1 MPVLNL
7 ILVLVCF
14 LCTVLSVVGLI
25 QIVRCREPAAAY
37 GLPPARVGR
46 RAPVPPRGRIRWSQ
60 VVAGLIAIAAAVPLA
75 MFAGFL
81 AFWLSESYL
90 MLTAVFVSGV
100 IAIIGTCSAMA
111 RDAGGVS

>member
-1 MPVLNL
+1 MPVVNI
-7 ILVLVCF
+7 ILVLACF

-25 QIVRCREPAAAY
+25 QIVRCREPATAA
-37 GLPPARVGR
+37 GLPPMRIGR
-46 RAPVPPRGRIRWSQ
+46 HAPSPPRGRIRWGQ
-60 VVAGLIAIAAAVPLA
+60 VAVGLMAIATAVPLG

-90 MLTAVFVSGV
+90 LMVAVFASGV
-100 IAIIGTCSAMA
+100 IAIVGTCSAMA